1 MSPSSIFRECPVVRN
16 KPSGAFLR
24 HAFLLLVVSFFSIT
38 GCNKSARAE
47 DVSTPNFW
55 DQRQRLTKPILEPRE
70 RIRFLTSTDYPPFNF
85 LDARGRLGGF
95 NVDLARAICEELDLV
110 DRCQI
115 EARPFAEL
123 VPLLEKGE
131 AEAVIAGVAI
141 TPESRRRLAFTESYL
156 RYPAR
161 FVVRKAAALPE
172 PAEPA
177 LSGRKVAV
185 VEGSAHAAM
194 LGAFFPG
201 LRPIGFPN
209 RTLALAA
216 LKGGTADAVFGD
228 GIDLSFWLESEAADG
243 CCAFS
248 GGPYLSDRFLGE
260 GLSIALARKDAD
272 LARAFDYAIGQVVAK
287 GKFSELLLRYF
298 PVSAY

>member
-1 MSPSSIFRECPVVRN
+1 VTPVL
-16 KPSGAFLR
+16 AQ
-24 HAFLLLVVSFFSIT
+24 
-38 GCNKSARAE
+38 

-55 DQRQRLTKPILEPRE
+55 DQRQRLTKPTMAPRE

-95 NVDLARAICEELDLV
+95 NVDLARAICEELEIV

-131 AEAVIAGVAI
+131 AEAVIAGVGI
-141 TPESRRRLAFTESYL
+141 SPESRRRLAFTESYL

-161 FVVRKAAALPE
+161 FVVRKDAPLPD
-172 PAEPA
+172 PQGPT
-177 LSGRKVAV
+177 LSGRKIGTVD
-185 VEGSAHAAM
+185 GSAHAAM
-194 LGAFFPG
+194 LEAFFPG
-201 LRPIGFPN
+201 AQRIGFAD
-209 RTLALAA
+209 RGIALAA
-216 LKGGTADAVFGD
+216 LKNGAVDAVFGD
-228 GIDLSFWLESEAADG
+228 GIDLSFWLESGAADG

-260 GLSIALARKDAD
+260 GLAIALARKDAD
-272 LARAFDYAIGQVVAK
+272 LARAFDYALGQVVAK

-298 PVSAY
+298 PVSAF